1 MFQSPGPIICQWG
14 FFTLRWYAV
23 MIALG
28 FLVALWI
35 AAPLAKRMELDYE
48 KASNGIFV
56 IFIAGILGAR
66 LYYCALRWDY
76 FIHNLIEIPQT
87 WHGGL
92 SIHGGIIAGVLAAIW
107 YCRKTNLPI
116 LKSLDYWTCL
126 VPLAQGI
133 GRWGNFFNSEAY
145 GAPVSDDFWLK
156 LYIPPNCRLS
166 EFASSSYYHP
176 TFLYESVWNI
186 LLFLFLYF
194 YASKK
199 LANYPGLAFCT
210 YLAGYSLGR
219 ILIEPIRIDSVAN
232 FMNIPV
238 PLLISALTLAL
249 ALCFALFLFK
259 RAKTKTA

>member
-1 MFQSPGPIICQWG
+1 
-14 FFTLRWYAV
+14 

-28 FLVALWI
+28 FLVALW
-35 AAPLAKRMELDYE
+35 AAKPLAKRMELDYE
-48 KASNGIFV
+48 KVSNGIFV
-56 IFIAGILGAR
+56 VFIAGIVGAR
-66 LYYCALRWDY
+66 LYYVLLRWDFY
-76 FIHNLIEIPQT
+76 IHNLIEIPQT

-107 YCRKTNLPI
+107 YCRANALPL

-145 GAPVSDDFWLK
+145 GAPVSEDFALK
-156 LYIPPNCRLS
+156 LFIPENARIPQ
-166 EFASSSYYHP
+166 FASNSFYHP

-194 YASKK
+194 FASKK
-199 LANYPGLAFCT
+199 LSAYPGLSFCV

-219 ILIEPIRIDSVAN
+219 IIIEPIRIDSVAN
-232 FMNIPV
+232 FMGMPV
-238 PLLISALTLAL
+238 PLIISAITMAV
-249 ALCFALFLFK
+249 ALCLALFLFK
-259 RAKTKTA
+259 RANSKPA